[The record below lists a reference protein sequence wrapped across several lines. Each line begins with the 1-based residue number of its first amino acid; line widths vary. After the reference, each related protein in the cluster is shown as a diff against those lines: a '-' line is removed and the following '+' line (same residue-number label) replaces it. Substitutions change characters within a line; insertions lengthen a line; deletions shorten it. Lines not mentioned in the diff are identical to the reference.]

1 MLNDDWSTEDFV
13 RESNMIEGIDRCDPM
28 ECEVFED
35 IVRAPSIDIN
45 DLIRYVKVT
54 EPNAVLRDN
63 LSVSDSFIGD
73 NYPTKSGPEL
83 RKHIVDLLQ
92 DVNGI
97 HISAWATHVRYETLH
112 PFTDG
117 NGRSGRL
124 LWHWQMN
131 KLPGI
136 YSQRGF
142 LHWFYYQT
150 LGETQR

>member
-1 MLNDDWSTEDFV
+1 MLNTDWTIEDYV
-13 RESNMIEGIDRCDPM
+13 RESNMIEGIDRCDAM
-28 ECEVFED
+28 ECEVFGD
-35 IVRAPSIDIN
+35 IVYSPSINIT
-45 DLIRYVKVT
+45 DLIRYVRVT
-54 EPNAVLRDN
+54 EPRAVLRDN
-63 LSVSDSFIGD
+63 LSIPNTSISAET
-73 NYPTKSGPEL
+73 PMKSGPEL

-97 HISAWATHVRYETLH
+97 NISAWATHVRYETLH

-131 KLPGI
+131 KLPDYGKH
-136 YSQRGF
+136 GF